1 MDYNLEYH
9 RELERKQNML
19 AADIETL
26 NIKATK
32 NKENIVK
39 LQYKTT
45 TILVITLLTLLLL
58 LPQAA
63 PALLA
68 FIKLLVG
75 V

>member
-19 AADIETL
+19 ADEIETL
-26 NIKATK
+26 NMKASK
-32 NKENIVK
+32 NKDDILK

-45 TILVITLLTLLLL
+45 AILAITLLTLLLL